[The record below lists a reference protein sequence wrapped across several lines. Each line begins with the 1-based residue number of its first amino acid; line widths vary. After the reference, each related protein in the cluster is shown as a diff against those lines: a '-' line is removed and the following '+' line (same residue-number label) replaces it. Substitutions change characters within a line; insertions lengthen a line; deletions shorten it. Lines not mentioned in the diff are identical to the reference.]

1 MSTATNLEQ
10 HLVAWAD
17 RDPAREVIGLLVT
30 EIANAGVRLAQS
42 IARFDLRSFDM
53 DTGTVGYP
61 ALSGMMRHPLMF
73 LAHEIFESTAR
84 ALPVSAMV
92 SAHTELPLALDREA
106 EYAIVIDPL
115 DGFSNIE
122 TNLSIGSIFA
132 ILESRGDDIEG
143 IQPGTKM
150 KAAGFLFYGPQTRL
164 VLTCG
169 AGTYHFLLDPSS
181 ERFYRVGGA
190 LAIPAGKRE
199 FAINTSNY
207 RYWERPVRHFIDDCI
222 AGEEGV
228 LGGNFNMR
236 WNASLVAEAFRIL
249 TRGGIFL
256 YPRDSRPECRDG
268 RLRLLHEALPLA
280 MLVEQAGGIA
290 SDGSQPIMQT
300 VLETLQ
306 DRVPLIFGDR
316 DGVVEV
322 IDYISGSALDSSHFP
337 LFAQRSLLSN

>member
-1 MSTATNLEQ
+1 M
-10 HLVAWAD
+10 
-17 RDPAREVIGLLVT
+17 
-30 EIANAGVRLAQS
+30 
-42 IARFDLRSFDM
+42 
-53 DTGTVGYP
+53 
-61 ALSGMMRHPLMF
+61 
-73 LAHEIFESTAR
+73 
-84 ALPVSAMV
+84 
-92 SAHTELPLALDREA
+92 
-106 EYAIVIDPL
+106 
-115 DGFSNIE
+115 
-122 TNLSIGSIFA
+122 
-132 ILESRGDDIEG
+132 
-143 IQPGTKM
+143 
-150 KAAGFLFYGPQTRL
+150 
-164 VLTCG
+164 
-169 AGTYHFLLDPSS
+169 
-181 ERFYRVGGA
+181 
-190 LAIPAGKRE
+190 
-199 FAINTSNY
+199 
-207 RYWERPVRHFIDDCI
+207 
-222 AGEEGV
+222 

-256 YPRDSRPECRDG
+256 YPRDSRPECRNG